1 MHEFAER
8 SEIGRGMKLPE
19 LTQSSRSAIVVAT
32 IVASGLLLLGLLTAP
47 ALEAQDNRS
56 NQDSARA
63 SSRAIKTLAV
73 DTAKLSCLTPAL
85 IQQIKSDLPNIADAY
100 NECRAEITE
109 RTKDMQLDDLGHRVV
124 FATIA
129 TNASAPFGS
138 FSAYKLPDLLAA
150 PSLTSDNYLLLLG
163 NYLDALHVT
172 PKRSQMRMLGFD
184 GGATGNYAQGMI
196 TISGTSL
203 LLDPTIGMVVKI
215 GFDDLLSSRR
225 AAARNFV
232 IAYMH
237 DDPGITA
244 VMKRI
249 SNSVYNGLYKPSD
262 LLYYFF
268 SPEYFMAFNGI
279 IPAGQLKNVHPPL
292 LRFPTPGATSLARTQ
307 AQNQQAAPKPA
318 ATEN

>member
-1 MHEFAER
+1 MR
-8 SEIGRGMKLPE
+8 Y
-19 LTQSSRSAIVVAT
+19 
-32 IVASGLLLLGLLTAP
+32 
-47 ALEAQDNRS
+47 
-56 NQDSARA
+56 
-63 SSRAIKTLAV
+63 
-73 DTAKLSCLTPAL
+73 
-85 IQQIKSDLPNIADAY
+85 SD
-100 NECRAEITE
+100 
-109 RTKDMQLDDLGHRVV
+109 
-124 FATIA
+124 
-129 TNASAPFGS
+129 
-138 FSAYKLPDLLAA
+138 
-150 PSLTSDNYLLLLG
+150 
-163 NYLDALHVT
+163 

-262 LLYYFF
+262 LLYYFLALNISWRSTALF
-268 SPEYFMAFNGI
+268 L
-279 IPAGQLKNVHPPL
+279 PA
-292 LRFPTPGATSLARTQ
+292 S
-307 AQNQQAAPKPA
+307 
-318 ATEN
+318 

>member
-1 MHEFAER
+1 
-8 SEIGRGMKLPE
+8 MKLQK
-19 LTQSSRSAIVVAT
+19 LTPSSQPAIVVAT
-32 IVASGLLLLGLLTAP
+32 IIAVGLLLMGLLTAP
-47 ALEAQDNRS
+47 ALEAQDDRS
-56 NQDSARA
+56 GQDS
-63 SSRAIKTLAV
+63 SRSMKTLTV
-73 DTAKLSCLTPAL
+73 DTAGLSCMTPEL
-85 IQQIKSDLPNIADAY
+85 VRQIKTDLPNIADAY
-100 NECRAEITE
+100 NECRAEIIE
-109 RTKDMQLDDLGHRVV
+109 RTKNMELDDLGHRVV

-138 FSAYKLPDLLAA
+138 FSAYKLPDLLTA

-172 PKRSQMRMLGFD
+172 PRRGQMRMLGFD
-184 GGATGNYAQGMI
+184 GGAAGNYAQGMI
-196 TISGTSL
+196 SLAGTSL
-203 LLDPTIGMVVKI
+203 LLDPTVGMVVKI
-215 GFDDLLSSRR
+215 GFDDLLSGHR
-225 AAARNFV
+225 AAARDFV

-279 IPAGQLKNVHPPL
+279 IPATQLRNTYPPL
-292 LRFPTPGATSLARTQ
+292 LRFPTPGAASLAKAQ
-307 AQNQQAAPKPA
+307 AQHKQATP
-318 ATEN
+318 

>member
-1 MHEFAER
+1 M
-8 SEIGRGMKLPE
+8 
-19 LTQSSRSAIVVAT
+19 
-32 IVASGLLLLGLLTAP
+32 
-47 ALEAQDNRS
+47 
-56 NQDSARA
+56 
-63 SSRAIKTLAV
+63 
-73 DTAKLSCLTPAL
+73 TPAL

-172 PKRSQMRMLGFD
+172 PARAQMRMLGFD
-184 GGATGNYAQGMI
+184 GSATGNYAQGMI

-215 GFDDLLSSRR
+215 GFDDLLSGRR
-225 AAARNFV
+225 VAAQDFV

-268 SPEYFMAFNGI
+268 SPEHFMAFHGI
-279 IPAGQLKNVHPPL
+279 IPAKQAARTPAIL
-292 LRFPTPGATSLARTQ
+292 LRFPTPGSANLAKAQ
-307 AQNQQAAPKPA
+307 AQKKVPH
-318 ATEN
+318 